1 MMGSASVEMA
11 TTRRKECVRNVGQA
25 ANNVSMMQLTIKF
38 SAQPV
43 QPMPSTMEMALVP
56 AHPETCWWKWLA
68 SSTAS
73 SVRANAL
80 SVQVKP
86 MLVMAVCSPSCMMK

>member
-1 MMGSASVEMA
+1 MGNVSAEMV
-11 TTRRKECVRNVGQA
+11 TTRRKECVRNVEQA
-25 ANNVSMMQLTIKF
+25 ANSVSMMQLTIKF

-56 AHPETCWWKWLA
+56 VWLGTCWWKWLV